1 VPVLIPREVKKV
13 TRKAHIVSDPLLNVD
28 EAAEELG
35 MSPKTIRN
43 WIAVKQIEFVKVGD
57 SKFAPVR
64 IRKSVVDAIKR
75 RGTKAVFD
83 LEKKG
88 PTSVGAEVEVARE
101 TA

>member
-1 VPVLIPREVKKV
+1 MITRSAKKG
-13 TRKAHIVSDPLLNVD
+13 TRKAHIVNDPLLNVD

-43 WIAVKQIEFVKVGD
+43 WIALEQIEFVKVGD

-64 IRKSVVDAIKR
+64 IRKSVVDAKKR
-75 RGTKAVFD
+75 KGTKQVFD

-88 PTSVGAEVEVARE
+88 PASVSVPEEGNARE
-101 TA
+101 SA